1 MLKRAN
7 PPGAPTPASRYVQ
20 TVEVPA
26 EFRTLHVS
34 GQVGI
39 DGDGRTV
46 EGFAAQAEQALSN
59 VLACLAHHGMTA
71 RDIVKLNVFLT
82 RADDVPTWRAARDR
96 LLPDEPVASTLLVVA
111 ALASPA
117 WLVEV
122 EAIAAAPVLGAPG
135 EAVRHATERR
145 DR

>member
-26 EFRTLHVS
+26 GLRTVHVS

-39 DGDGRTV
+39 DGEGRTV
-46 EGFAAQAEQALSN
+46 EGFEAQAEQALRN
-59 VLACLAHHGMTA
+59 VIACLAHHGMGA

-82 RADDVPTWRAARDR
+82 RASDVAAWRAVRDR

-111 ALASPA
+111 ALAGPA

-122 EAIAAAPVLGAPG
+122 EAIAAGPAAAAPG
-135 EAVRHATERR
+135 ETIRRRTDRR